1 MVGCLEGVLTMP
13 KIRALVSPWMLEWV
27 AILKVMR
34 CHKVLEIIPVMG
46 RLVLCLIL
54 PALLAFK
61 FERHIVMV
69 IE

>member
-1 MVGCLEGVLTMP
+1 MT
-13 KIRALVSPWMLEWV
+13 
-27 AILKVMR
+27 ILRVMR